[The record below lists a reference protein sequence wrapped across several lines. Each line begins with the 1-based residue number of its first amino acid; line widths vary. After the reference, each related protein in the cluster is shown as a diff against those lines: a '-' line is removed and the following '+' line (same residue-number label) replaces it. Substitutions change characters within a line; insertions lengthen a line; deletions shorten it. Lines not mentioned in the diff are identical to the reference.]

1 MEMSHLRIQS
11 HMTLDLEMMNK
22 EWVDGD
28 GVEFHLSK
36 NTVGFLSLELTA

>member
-1 MEMSHLRIQS
+1 
-11 HMTLDLEMMNK
+11 MTLNLEMVSK

-28 GVEFHLSK
+28 GVEFHLSQ